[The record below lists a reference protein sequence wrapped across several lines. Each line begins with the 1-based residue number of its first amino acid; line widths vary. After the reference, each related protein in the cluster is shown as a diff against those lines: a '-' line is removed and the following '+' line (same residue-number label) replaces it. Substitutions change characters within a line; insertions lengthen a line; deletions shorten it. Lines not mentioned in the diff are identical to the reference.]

1 MRVISF
7 AEPILNKKKII
18 YDTVLVLVLAV
29 IGISAFL
36 ITESLREEGAYAV
49 VTVNGEWAGE
59 YPLDKDG
66 EYPLSGGTNLLVIQD
81 GKAFV
86 KDATCPD
93 KLCINQG
100 KISRTGE
107 RIVCLPNRVM
117 IEITGE
123 GEQILE
129 SK

>member
-1 MRVISF
+1 M
-7 AEPILNKKKII
+7 NKKKII

-100 KISRTGE
+100 KIDKSGQT
-107 RIVCLPNRVM
+107 ITCLPNKVY
-117 IEITGE
+117 IKLVGSNE
-123 GEQILE
+123 GVDSTI
-129 SK
+129 